1 MSGRIDNLY
10 YNLREQGNS
19 AMLAAAQQGQV
30 EEVARLTK
38 DQYVIQA
45 VSSAYTSQVDV
56 PFYKSFISGS
66 DVQIYNSMMR
76 VKA

>member
-1 MSGRIDNLY
+1 MSGRIENLY
-10 YNLREQGNS
+10 YNLRQQGNNAIFS
-19 AMLAAAQQGQV
+19 TAQQGQV
-30 EEVARLTK
+30 EEVAKLTK

-45 VSSAYTSQVDV
+45 VSNAYTSQVDV

-66 DVQIYNSMMR
+66 DTQIYNSMMR

>member
-10 YNLREQGNS
+10 YNLREQGNN
-19 AMLAAAQQGQV
+19 AMLLAAQQGQV
-30 EEVARLTK
+30 AEVARLTK

-45 VSSAYTSQVDV
+45 VSGAYTSQVDV
-56 PFYKSFISGS
+56 PFYKSLIAGS
-66 DVQIYNSMMR
+66 DTQIYNSMMR

>member
-1 MSGRIDNLY
+1 MSGRIDKLY

-38 DQYVIQA
+38 DQYVTQA
-45 VSSAYTSQVDV
+45 VSQAYTTQVEV
-56 PFYKSFISGS
+56 PLYKSFFKAPDIE
-66 DVQIYNSMMR
+66 IYNSMMR

>member
-1 MSGRIDNLY
+1 MSGRIDYLY
-10 YNLREQGNS
+10 YNLREQGNK
-19 AMLAAAQQGQV
+19 AMLSAAQQGQV

-38 DQYVIQA
+38 DQYLVQA
-45 VSSAYTSQVDV
+45 VSQAYTTQVDV
-56 PFYKSFISGS
+56 PFYKSFISGP

>member
-1 MSGRIDNLY
+1 MSGRIDYLY
-10 YNLREQGNS
+10 YNLREQGNK
-19 AMLAAAQQGQV
+19 AMLTAAQQGQV

-45 VSSAYTSQVDV
+45 ASNAYTNQVDV
-56 PFYKSFISGS
+56 PFYKSFISGP